1 MGGRCRILSAARSA
15 LALGGALTLSTT
27 RARADDVLHVG
38 MAQLD
43 RPTLIALGIQ
53 LLITGDDNHNATVSA
68 RYRVAGATAWR
79 QVMPLFRVRPEVVT
93 GRTVPA
99 QFAGSIFD
107 LAPGQSYEIELHAV
121 DPDGGVDQFVA
132 LSGTT
137 RSVPPS
143 EPKAPNR
150 KNVTDA
156 ASLRAAL
163 TAAKAGDVIT
173 LADGTY
179 AGTFSLQASGTADNP
194 IVIRGT
200 TEDGTIVDGGGC
212 TGCNVLEAYGSFVHI
227 EQLTLTRASRALRF
241 QGVGA
246 ERNVVRRVHIKD
258 TILGIGSNPDQKDFY
273 VCDNVL
279 EGRLAWPAV
288 YTDDNGAHANDD
300 GINLQGSGHVVCHN
314 RLVGYGDAIKTEQDG
329 GRAIDFYG
337 NEVMSAYDNGLE
349 LDGSEGN
356 VRAFRNRFT
365 NTYAT
370 LSYQPVFGGPAYTFR
385 NVVVN
390 VANEQMKFHALGTTP
405 PQEPSGMLVY
415 HNTFVSPVNA
425 LANHTDAVSHHFV
438 LQNNLFVTAPDPNG
452 RTVDFTGG
460 VDDGTFDYNG
470 YYPDG
475 IFDFTWGSLGY
486 VKYNNLAAARTA
498 LGIEEHGLILGP
510 PIFESGLVAPA
521 SYKTRL
527 DSADVTLAASSNAI
541 DRGLVLPNLND
552 GYRGS
557 APDFGALE
565 RGCPVPIYGVRPAG
579 IDDSNEPIGCATDGD
594 GGAGDGGT
602 TPPTD
607 GGTGGSSAT
616 DAGARDASAGSAGTG
631 GSTGGNGG
639 RAGSGGGAGTAGSGA
654 AGRADGGGAAGAT
667 GTAGSG
673 GSTGGNGT
681 GGASGAAGNTA
692 GGSGGATPSDGS
704 SGCGCTTA
712 RSPTTLGAW
721 ALGLFAL
728 FSRRRRK
735 E

>member
-1 MGGRCRILSAARSA
+1 MGGGYRTLSPAPAALGTA
-15 LALGGALTLSTT
+15 LALALSLGTA

-38 MAQLD
+38 TAQLD
-43 RPTLIALGIQ
+43 RPTLVALGVQ
-53 LLITGDDNHNATVSA
+53 LLVTGDDNHNASVA
-68 RYRVAGATAWR
+68 VRYRPAGMTAWR
-79 QVMPLFRVRPEVVT
+79 QGMPLFRVRPEVVT

-107 LAPGQSYEIELHAV
+107 LLPGQSYEIELHAV
-121 DPDGGVDQFVA
+121 DADGSVDQTA
-132 LSGTT
+132 MLTGTT

-150 KNVTDA
+150 KSVTDVTT
-156 ASLRAAL
+156 LRAAL
-163 TAAKAGDVIT
+163 SSAKAGDVIT

-179 AGTFSLQASGTADNP
+179 AGTFSIQASGTADNP

-200 TEDGTIVDGGGC
+200 SQDGTILDGGNC

-241 QGVGA
+241 QGMGA
-246 ERNVVRRVHIKD
+246 ERNVVRRVHFKD
-258 TILGIGSNPDQKDFY
+258 TTLGIGSNPDQKDFY

-279 EGRLAWPAV
+279 EGRLVWPAV

-314 RLVGYGDAIKTEQDG
+314 RLVGFGDAMKTEQDG
-329 GRAIDFYG
+329 ARAIDFYG
-337 NEVMSAYDNGLE
+337 NEVTSAYDNGLE

-415 HNTFVSPVNA
+415 HNTFVSPITA
-425 LANHTDAVSHHFV
+425 LANHTSAVSHHFI
-438 LQNNLFVTAPDPNG
+438 LENNLFITAPDPNG

-486 VKYNNLAAARTA
+486 VKYNNLAAARAA
-498 LGIEEHGLILGP
+498 LGIEMHGLILP
-510 PIFESGLVAPA
+510 TPIFDSGLVAPA

-527 DSADVTLAASSNAI
+527 DPADVTLAASSMAI

-552 GYRGS
+552 GYRES
-557 APDFGALE
+557 APDIGALE
-565 RGCPVPIYGVRPAG
+565 RGCPIPIYGVRPVG
-579 IDDSNEPIGCATDGD
+579 IDETNEPIGCAADGSD
-594 GGAGDGGT
+594 AGIADSGVPPSDSGAGGTAGRDAGGT
-602 TPPTD
+602 T
-607 GGTGGSSAT
+607 G
-616 DAGARDASAGSAGTG
+616 GSAGRG
-631 GSTGGNGG
+631 GSGGN
-639 RAGSGGGAGTAGSGA
+639 AGGGAGPAV
-654 AGRADGGGAAGAT
+654 DGGGAAGAT

-673 GSTGGNGT
+673 TGTGGTATGGAGGSAGSATGGNGGVGT
-681 GGASGAAGNTA
+681 SQDQG
-692 GGSGGATPSDGS
+692 
-704 SGCGCTTA
+704 GCGCSTT
-712 RSPTTLGAW
+712 RSPVGVGAW
-721 ALGLFAL
+721 VLGLLAL
-728 FSRRRRK
+728 ASRRRRCAYVPS
-735 E
+735 